1 MQNGSI
7 CKHCKQKYGA
17 LIRTTIFGPSLAL
30 QRNVHHRLPLNSRPD
45 MDNFEGSRT
54 ARDQETPSVADG
66 IAMRRDS
73 LVSHDS
79 RTVTSEES
87 HTAKE

>member
-1 MQNGSI
+1 
-7 CKHCKQKYGA
+7 
-17 LIRTTIFGPSLAL
+17 
-30 QRNVHHRLPLNSRPD
+30 
-45 MDNFEGSRT
+45 MDYFEGSRT